1 MLFPHLTRRRF
12 LSASATVAGAGILQ
26 ACSAPVMPA
35 SAGQTAAPGGQAQP
49 RRNGGGTALRVV
61 APSGFAPRPEQAP
74 AGRRR
79 LYDAGFT
86 ITNQQAV
93 ERRYQRFAGTDAER
107 IADFQDVA
115 SGKAPTPQVLMGMR
129 GGYGA
134 VRILPHIDWASL
146 GARMR
151 EQGTLFFGFSD
162 VCAVQLALLAQGNMC
177 SFAGP
182 MLYSGFGKAQP
193 SVYAMQAFID
203 GSTQADLSIQVSDI
217 QADNVPTLHGTMWG
231 GNLSV
236 IASLAGS
243 AYLPQPEGGILF
255 LEDVGEQPYRL
266 ERMLQTLH
274 LAGILKRQ
282 QAIVLGNFRM
292 SSARDVYDGG
302 YDLSSVIRTLR
313 RISGIP
319 VLTGFPFGHIS
330 DLATF
335 PLGVPTAIRSN
346 GAGGY
351 TARFSG
357 HPTLNPAALTLNNL
371 LPPPPS
377 FDNPAP
383 VEDNSEAG
391 E

>member
-1 MLFPHLTRRRF
+1 M
-12 LSASATVAGAGILQ
+12 
-26 ACSAPVMPA
+26 
-35 SAGQTAAPGGQAQP
+35 
-49 RRNGGGTALRVV
+49 
-61 APSGFAPRPEQAP
+61 
-74 AGRRR
+74 
-79 LYDAGFT
+79 
-86 ITNQQAV
+86 
-93 ERRYQRFAGTDAER
+93 
-107 IADFQDVA
+107 
-115 SGKAPTPQVLMGMR
+115 
-129 GGYGA
+129 
-134 VRILPHIDWASL
+134 
-146 GARMR
+146 
-151 EQGTLFFGFSD
+151 
-162 VCAVQLALLAQGNMC
+162 
-177 SFAGP
+177 
-182 MLYSGFGKAQP
+182 
-193 SVYAMQAFID
+193 
-203 GSTQADLSIQVSDI
+203 
-217 QADNVPTLHGTMWG
+217 PTLHGTMWG

-292 SSARDVYDGG
+292 GSARDVYDGG

-335 PLGVPTAIRSN
+335 PLGVQTTIRGNST
-346 GAGGY
+346 GGY
-351 TARFSG
+351 SASFSG

-377 FDNPAP
+377 FDSPTAA
-383 VEDNSEAG
+383 EDNSEAS

>member
-1 MLFPHLTRRRF
+1 MFPHLSRRRF
-12 LSASATVAGAGILQ
+12 LSASATLAGAGVLQ
-26 ACSAPVMPA
+26 ACSTPAMPVSPSNPNRTGSGNTSTRPA
-35 SAGQTAAPGGQAQP
+35 RS
-49 RRNGGGTALRVV
+49 GGGTTLRVV
-61 APSGFAPRPEQAP
+61 APSGFAPRAEQAQ
-74 AGRRR
+74 AGLLR
-79 LYDAGFT
+79 LYNAGFT

-93 ERRYQRFAGTDAER
+93 ERRSQRFAGTDAER

-115 SGKAPTPQVLMGMR
+115 SGKVPTPQVLMGMR

-134 VRILPHIDWASL
+134 VRLLPHIDWPSL

-151 EQGTLFFGFSD
+151 EHGTQLFGFSD
-162 VCAVQLALLAQGNMC
+162 VCVIQLALLAQGNMC

-193 SVYAMQAFID
+193 SVYTMQAFID
-203 GSTQADLSIQVSDI
+203 GSTRADLSIQVSEV
-217 QADNVPTLHGTMWG
+217 QAANVPTLHGTMWG

-292 SSARDVYDGG
+292 GSARDVYDGG
-302 YDLSSVIRTLR
+302 YDLSSVIHTLR

-335 PLGVPTAIRSN
+335 PLGVQT
-346 GAGGY
+346 
-351 TARFSG
+351 T
-357 HPTLNPAALTLNNL
+357 
-371 LPPPPS
+371 
-377 FDNPAP
+377 
-383 VEDNSEAG
+383 
-391 E
+391 